1 MQLNPLSP
9 LIPDICLMFSLQP
22 FEEVAYHS
30 PVAMSKETQS
40 QLDARQV
47 QPALNLFLKKIPAD
61 FSVESC
67 ADALIGTLAHYLPSN
82 QLFGLLWEP
91 HRRTNDRSRLT
102 SYNGTVVKTRE
113 TAPEAL
119 AYEEEKTYRHDLRIM
134 VHTSLKTFASDPS
147 IRKEIEQQGNRS
159 AIEIHFC
166 YYGRPLLWIIF
177 GFPNARQLPGDSVQ
191 EFLLLL
197 CRCCLVS
204 LHGAYLAEIE
214 EREGRR
220 HTPQITERYSR
231 TVQWL
236 HSTVRHLNAGIEA
249 LLLQEIE
256 TAEDSLERASIVA
269 GVCLAELISL
279 MQDVEKRI
287 NDNDNETKEF
297 RSQEP
302 ESRS

>member
-1 MQLNPLSP
+1 VSDRLWQFLIRELNPLNP
-9 LIPDICLMFSLQP
+9 LIPDTCLTFSLLP
-22 FEEVAYHS
+22 FDKDAYHS
-30 PVAMSKETQS
+30 LVAMSKETQS

-47 QPALNLFLKKIPAD
+47 QPALNYFLKKVPAH

-67 ADALIGTLAHYLPSN
+67 AVALISTFAHYLPSN

-91 HRRTNDRSRLT
+91 HRRANNRSRLT
-102 SYNGTVVKTRE
+102 WYNETVVKTRE

-119 AYEEEKTYRHDLRIM
+119 AYEEEKEYRSDLRIM
-134 VHTSLKTFASDPS
+134 VHASLKTFGSDPS

-159 AIEIHFC
+159 AVEIHFC

-191 EFLLLL
+191 AFLLVF

-214 EREGRR
+214 EQEGRR
-220 HTPQITERYSR
+220 HTPQIPERYSR

-236 HSTVRHLNAGIEA
+236 HSTVRHLNIGIEA
-249 LLLQEIE
+249 LQIKEME

-279 MQDVEKRI
+279 MEDVEKRI
-287 NDNDNETKEF
+287 NDNK
-297 RSQEP
+297 Q
-302 ESRS
+302 